1 MVEERF
7 VNRMSCS
14 TVHLFANL
22 LSEEHLQGK
31 PQGELFVCTV
41 MMQNFISS
49 PLTRVCCVKTERS
62 LSPEHLSGR
71 LFRLLFLLLGR
82 DPLLLR
88 VGLVPV
94 LDSACEV
101 VRTEAEQVSGLRL
114 TTKHLKNLK
123 KS

>member
-1 MVEERF
+1 
-7 VNRMSCS
+7 
-14 TVHLFANL
+14 
-22 LSEEHLQGK
+22 
-31 PQGELFVCTV
+31 

-49 PLTRVCCVKTERS
+49 PLTRVCCVKNESS

-94 LDSACEV
+94 LDSAFEV